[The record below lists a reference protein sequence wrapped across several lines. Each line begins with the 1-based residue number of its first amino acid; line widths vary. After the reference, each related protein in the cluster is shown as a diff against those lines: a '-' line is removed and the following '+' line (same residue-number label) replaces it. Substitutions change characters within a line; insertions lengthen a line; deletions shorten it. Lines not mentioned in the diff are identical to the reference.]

1 MWLERPRAKP
11 MTSDTSPWLGKA
23 NQLINQPTIHNQCRT
38 LARNAFQAN
47 SKNTNKTK
55 YHANGTGNLKATLV
69 KPMWQ
74 GMVRPQ
80 DAKKLHPSPLSA
92 SSTQARLKQ
101 ASEIQRDVH
110 LRVLGAIKRHF
121 ENLSESTGRDMRHQH
136 TLHRATGNVLR
147 AYAMEQ
153 HPSRIAR
160 KGDPAERDNSWIT
173 ASSGKALKRWAP
185 EVTTYKASRFCSN

>member
-1 MWLERPRAKP
+1 MEKLNKKR
-11 MTSDTSPWLGKA
+11 
-23 NQLINQPTIHNQCRT
+23 
-38 LARNAFQAN
+38 FV
-47 SKNTNKTK
+47 SKHQNTNKTK
-55 YHANGTGNLKATLV
+55 HHDNSTGNLRNTLV
-69 KPMWQ
+69 GPMWQ
-74 GMVRPQ
+74 GMARRQ

-136 TLHRATGNVLR
+136 TLHRATGNLLR

-160 KGDPAERDNSWIT
+160 KGDPAERQQLDNSLLRKNP
-173 ASSGKALKRWAP
+173 KALGA
-185 EVTTYKASRFCSN
+185 